1 MIIVGDIGNTEV
13 KICFFYN
20 GIKKK
25 YLFKTNSINRYTFKK
40 KFNFLHKKIYLK
52 NAVFCSVVPKI
63 YNEIKKIF
71 FSLYKINCIELKKI
85 NLSKLI
91 NIKVNKKQIGSD
103 RLANAISVI
112 NKNKNFIV
120 VDFGT
125 ATTFDVI
132 TKNNYIGGVIAPGVD
147 LSLDNLIKKASL
159 IPNIKLYK
167 SNTII
172 GKNTKQA
179 VLSGFFWG
187 YTGLINSIILK
198 IKNKTKLKY
207 SIIFTGG
214 LAHLFNK
221 DIKDKITIDK
231 NLTIKGLIKVSKT
244 LNYER

>member
-20 GIKKK
+20 GLKKK
-25 YLFKTNSINRYTFKK
+25 YLFKTDSLNKRIIRN
-40 KFNFLHKKIYLK
+40 KFNFLRKKIYLK
-52 NAVFCSVVPKI
+52 NAIISSVVPKTFSQ
-63 YNEIKKIF
+63 IKKIF
-71 FSLYKINCIELKKI
+71 FNLYKVNCVELKKL
-85 NLSKLI
+85 NLTRLI
-91 NIKVNKKQIGSD
+91 NIKVNKKEIGSD
-103 RLANAISVI
+103 RLANAISVMS
-112 NKNKNFIV
+112 KKKNFIV

-132 TKNNYIGGVIAPGVD
+132 KKNNYLGGVIAPGVT

-159 IPNIKLYK
+159 IPNIKLNK
-167 SNTII
+167 SKSII

-187 YTGLINSIILK
+187 YNGLINGIISK
-198 IKNKTKLKY
+198 IKKKTNQKY
-207 SIIFTGG
+207 KIIFTGG

-231 NLTIKGLIKVSKT
+231 NLTINGLIKVSKHFN
-244 LNYER
+244 L

>member
-13 KICFFYN
+13 KICFFYK

-25 YLFKTNSINRYTFKK
+25 YLFKTNSLNKRIIKK
-40 KFNFLHKKIYLK
+40 KFNYLQKKIYFK
-52 NAVFCSVVPKI
+52 KAIISSVVPKTFI
-63 YNEIKKIF
+63 KIKKIF
-71 FSLYKINCIELKKI
+71 HNLYKVNCIELKKL

-91 NIKVNKKQIGSD
+91 NIKVNKKEIGSD
-103 RLANAISVI
+103 RLANAISVL
-112 NKNKNFIV
+112 NKRKNFIV

-132 TKNNYIGGVIAPGVD
+132 KKNNYLGGVIAPGVT

-159 IPNIKLYK
+159 IPNIRLHK
-167 SNTII
+167 SKSII

-179 VLSGFFWG
+179 VMSGFFWG
-187 YTGLINSIILK
+187 YTGLINGIITK
-198 IKNKTKLKY
+198 IKKKTNLRYK
-207 SIIFTGG
+207 IIFTGG

-231 NLTIKGLIKVSKT
+231 NLTIDGLIKISKYFK
-244 LNYER
+244 L

>member
-1 MIIVGDIGNTEV
+1 MIIVGDIGNTDV

-25 YLFKTNSINRYTFKK
+25 YLLKTNSINRQTLKK
-40 KFNFLHKKIYLK
+40 KFNFLSKKIYHK
-52 NAVFCSVVPKI
+52 NAVFCSVVPKTYI
-63 YNEIKKIF
+63 EIKKILF
-71 FSLYKINCIELKKI
+71 NLYKINCIELKKI

-132 TKNNYIGGVIAPGVD
+132 TKLNYIGGVIAPGVA

-187 YTGLINSIILK
+187 YIGLINSIILK